1 MNHPH
6 DTRFLN
12 IMKLLMAFFV
22 MVVHFSPFKT
32 IDPLLHFISIHGFP
46 RIAVPFFFLCSGYL
60 LSEAGKIS
68 QERLKKTLKKLVSLY
83 LFWTL
88 LHLPLIMIE
97 LSHFASNE
105 PSWISLTRNFLFEGS
120 FLHLWYLLASIIGL
134 VIITS
139 LLKWFSIKTVALISL
154 VLFIFGVL
162 GDSYY
167 GFSVGLRGL
176 SEVMNILFL
185 FIRTTRNGLFFAPIF
200 LVLGMMLKKT
210 PIHVSNPLLTLLLVM
225 ALIISTVEILWL
237 RSLFWARDYNLT
249 FSILP
254 LSLIV
259 FMISLQVKVT
269 FDTTRFKEF
278 AATLFYI
285 HIGVYIL
292 VQLTLSGGDTT
303 YFRNYGFDAFIIT
316 LLISSLLTFMIHRF
330 KHIGFIRAYF
340 M

>member
-32 IDPLLHFISIHGFP
+32 IDPLLHFISIHGFT
-46 RIAVPFFFLCSGYL
+46 RIAVPFFFLSSGYL

-68 QERLKKTLKKLVSLY
+68 NDRLKKTLRKLVSLY

-88 LHLPLIMIE
+88 LHLPLIIIE
-97 LSHFASNE
+97 ASHFSVNE
-105 PSWISLTRNFLFEGS
+105 SSWITLSRSFLFEGS

-134 VIITS
+134 IFITT
-139 LLKWFSIKTVALISL
+139 LLKWFSIKTVTLISL
-154 VLFIFGVL
+154 ILFIFGVL

-176 SEVMNILFL
+176 SEVMNVLFQ

-200 LVLGMMLKKT
+200 LILGMLLKKY
-210 PIHVSNPLLTLLLVM
+210 PINLSKRSITSILLITLF
-225 ALIISTVEILWL
+225 ISMVEILWL

-259 FMISLQVKVT
+259 FMLSLQIKVS
-269 FDTTRFKEF
+269 FDTTRYKEI
-278 AATLFYI
+278 ATTLFYI
-285 HIGVYIL
+285 HIGVYIV
-292 VQLTLSGGDTT
+292 VQLSLSGGDTT

-316 LLISSLLTFMIHRF
+316 LVISMLITLLIHKF
-330 KHIGFIRAYF
+330 KHFPFIRNYF